1 MLAPNIAFRSVLIL
15 LQGVL
20 STTAIAADG
29 ASRPEPRADAN
40 SMTAH
45 EQLLAKKSRGRI
57 DVYFIG
63 DSITRR
69 WGASDPQYSALYANW
84 KQNFHGWNAADFGWG
99 GDRIQNMLWRRR
111 LDQGELTDVHPKVIV
126 IMAGTNNLA
135 GRPIAGREVE
145 VAADI
150 AQGIGTLVERARSL
164 APRANIVLMGITLRN
179 DNMAY
184 VPVIRQV
191 NAQIARLADGQSV
204 RFLDLNDK
212 LADATGK
219 LYPGMTDPDLL
230 HLAVPGYQ
238 VWADALK
245 PVLASLLGPPAAT
258 DSAPPPTG
266 DPSGN
271 APPRR

>member
-15 LQGVL
+15 LLGVFC
-20 STTAIAADG
+20 TMVMAADG
-29 ASRPEPRADAN
+29 ASRPEPRTDAN

-45 EQLLAKKSRGRI
+45 EQLLAKKNQGRI

-84 KQNFHGWNAADFGWG
+84 KRNFHGWNAGDFGWG
-99 GDRIQNMLWRRR
+99 GDRIQNMLWR

-135 GRPIAGREVE
+135 GRPITGREAE

-150 AQGIGTLVERARSL
+150 AQGIGTLVERARTL
-164 APRANIVLMGITLRN
+164 APRATIVLMGITLRN

-184 VPVIRQV
+184 VPVIRQI
-191 NAQIARLADGQSV
+191 NTQLAKLVDGQRV

-245 PVLASLLGPPAAT
+245 PVLTSLLGPPAAT

-271 APPRR
+271 APARK

>member
-1 MLAPNIAFRSVLIL
+1 
-15 LQGVL
+15 
-20 STTAIAADG
+20 
-29 ASRPEPRADAN
+29 
-40 SMTAH
+40 
-45 EQLLAKKSRGRI
+45 
-57 DVYFIG
+57 
-63 DSITRR
+63 
-69 WGASDPQYSALYANW
+69 
-84 KQNFHGWNAADFGWG
+84 
-99 GDRIQNMLWRRR
+99 LWR
-111 LDQGELTDVHPKVIV
+111 LEQGELTDVNPKVIV

-135 GRPIAGREVE
+135 GRPITGKEVE

-150 AQGIGTLVERARSL
+150 AQGIGTLVERARRL
-164 APRANIVLMGITLRN
+164 APRATIVLMGITLRN

-184 VPVIRQV
+184 VPVIRQI
-191 NAQIARLADGQSV
+191 NAQLAKLANGQSV

-219 LYPGMTDPDLL
+219 LHPGMTDPDQL

-245 PVLASLLGPPAAT
+245 PVLTSLLGPPAAT

-271 APPRR
+271 APARK

>member
-20 STTAIAADG
+20 CTMAMAADG
-29 ASRPEPRADAN
+29 ASRPEPRTDAN

-45 EQLLAKKSRGRI
+45 EQLLAKKSQGRI

-69 WGASDPQYSALYANW
+69 WGASDPQYSALFANW

-99 GDRIQNMLWRRR
+99 GDRIQNMLWR
-111 LDQGELTDVHPKVIV
+111 LDQGELTDVNPKVIV
-126 IMAGTNNLA
+126 IMGGTNNLA
-135 GRPIAGREVE
+135 GRPVAGREAE

-150 AQGIGTLVERARSL
+150 ASGVGTLVERARSL
-164 APRANIVLMGITLRN
+164 APRATIVLMGITLRN

-191 NAQIARLADGQSV
+191 NAQLAKLADGKSV

-219 LYPGMTDPDLL
+219 LNPGMTDPDQL

-245 PVLASLLGPPAAT
+245 PVLTSLLGPPAAT

-271 APPRR
+271 APARK

>member
-1 MLAPNIAFRSVLIL
+1 MVALKIDFRPLLIL
-15 LQGVL
+15 AQALVCASAL
-20 STTAIAADG
+20 AAEG
-29 ASRPEPRADAN
+29 ASVPAPRRDAN
-40 SMTAH
+40 SLTAH
-45 EQLLAKKSRGRI
+45 EQLLVKKTQGRI

-69 WGASDPQYSALYANW
+69 WGASDPQYSALLANW
-84 KQNFHGWNAADFGWG
+84 KQNFHGWNAGDFGWG
-99 GDRIQNMLWRRR
+99 ADHIQNMLWR
-111 LDQGELTDVHPKVIV
+111 LDEGELTDVHPKVIV
-126 IMAGTNNLA
+126 IMAGTNNVA
-135 GRPIAGREVE
+135 ARPVAGREAE
-145 VAADI
+145 IAADI
-150 AQGIGTLVERARSL
+150 AQGIGTLVDRARKL
-164 APRANIVLMGITLRN
+164 APRATIVVMGITLRN

-191 NAQIARLADGQSV
+191 NALVAKLADGQSV
-204 RFLDLNDK
+204 RFLDINDK

-219 LYPGMTDPDLL
+219 LLPGMTDPDQL

-245 PVLASLLGPPAAT
+245 PVLTSLLGPPAAT
-258 DSAPPPTG
+258 DSAPSPTG

>member
-1 MLAPNIAFRSVLIL
+1 MLC
-15 LQGVL
+15 
-20 STTAIAADG
+20 TAALAAERIQSSGTKDRRQLHDG
-29 ASRPEPRADAN
+29 SRAAAGEEDP
-40 SMTAH
+40 
-45 EQLLAKKSRGRI
+45 GRI

-69 WGASDPQYSALYANW
+69 WGASDPQYSALLANW

-99 GDRIQNMLWRRR
+99 ADRDPEHAVAP
-111 LDQGELTDVHPKVIV
+111 DQGELTDVNPLRSSSSW
-126 IMAGTNNLA
+126 LA
-135 GRPIAGREVE
+135 PTTWVADRSPGREAE

-150 AQGIGTLVERARSL
+150 AQGIGTLVERARML
-164 APRANIVLMGITLRN
+164 APRATIVLMGITLRN

-191 NAQIARLADGQSV
+191 NCGSGKTGGWQGV

-212 LADATGK
+212 LADASGK
-219 LYPGMTDPDLL
+219 LYPGMTDPDQL

-238 VWADALK
+238 LWADALK
-245 PVLASLLGPPAAT
+245 PVLTSLLGPPAAT
-258 DSAPPPTG
+258 DSAPAPTG

-271 APPRR
+271 APPRK